1 MDKAKAT
8 FFSTFVVVLTIFS
21 IRVGKS
27 ALTFGARFMIFM
39 IFEKFVNSNEIKI
52 DIGTIEKISIQR
64 FVEKVNLMT
73 EKVFCETKQ

>member
-1 MDKAKAT
+1 M
-8 FFSTFVVVLTIFS
+8 
-21 IRVGKS
+21 GKS